1 MNDLKDELERQK
13 FIKENP
19 DTMRKLE
26 KVVEAIFGK
35 KEDINLKK
43 NDEENGDQCIP
54 RLVDWEFLEC
64 QSNQSVP

>member
-19 DTMRKLE
+19 DTMNKFE

-35 KEDINLKK
+35 EEDINLEK
-43 NDEENGDQCIP
+43 NDEEDGD
-54 RLVDWEFLEC
+54 
-64 QSNQSVP
+64 